1 MLYKAPL
8 DFLISIASSD
18 GRVSGLSMESGA
30 AARKA
35 QAHLRLSWA
44 DQ

>member
-18 GRVSGLSMESGA
+18 GRVSGLSMES
-30 AARKA
+30 ARFCRQHSSA
-35 QAHLRLSWA
+35 
-44 DQ
+44 

>member
-18 GRVSGLSMESGA
+18 GRVSCLSMES
-30 AARKA
+30 ARFCRQHSSA
-35 QAHLRLSWA
+35 
-44 DQ
+44 